1 MTEKAL
7 RIGIDISTLLNHGPD
22 IGAGRY
28 IFNLIRNLL
37 KVDKKNSY
45 ILTGRYIRNDC
56 TDNYIKIVDNL
67 KKELN
72 DGRIE
77 LKIFNVSR
85 KNLNIWDRVKF
96 PPLELAGFKADILH
110 CPDFLIPP
118 ALNRNIILTIHDLAF
133 IRHPDFNFEWFIKK
147 YTREVRQ
154 NIRKAKMVIADSLST
169 KNDII
174 KFFNTDPEKVEV
186 IYLAADRIF
195 RKLSE
200 NEIDTGILRKY
211 KINKKYILS
220 VGTIE
225 PRKNFDALIRAF
237 NRIKQKSAGA
247 GYKLVITGR
256 TGWKSEATYAERESS
271 PFKEDILFTGR
282 VPDED
287 LVQLYNQAELF
298 VYPSLFEGFG
308 LPPLEAMSCGIPVI
322 ALDTS
327 SLKEVIGDG
336 GILVEAGNEQA
347 LENEILNVIKNNT
360 LKEMLKEKSLVQAGK
375 FSWEDTAQKTI
386 ELYNKII

>member
-7 RIGIDISTLLNHGPD
+7 KIGIDISTLLNHGAD

-28 IFNLIRNLL
+28 IINLVRNLL

-45 ILTGRYIRNDC
+45 MLTGRYVTKDS
-56 TDNYIKIVDNL
+56 DYIKIVDNL
-67 KKELN
+67 KKEF
-72 DGRIE
+72 DSSRVK
-77 LKIFNVSR
+77 LKIFNVS
-85 KNLNIWDRVKF
+85 KKALNIWDKAKF
-96 PPLELAGFKADILH
+96 PPLEFAGFKADILH

-118 ALNRNIILTIHDLAF
+118 LLNRNIILTIHDLAF
-133 IRHPDFNFEWFIKK
+133 IRHPDFNFEWFIRK
-147 YTREVRQ
+147 YTREVRH
-154 NIRKAKMVIADSLST
+154 NIQKAKMVIADSIST

-174 KFFNTDPEKVEV
+174 KFFNTDPEKVVV

-195 RKLSE
+195 RKLSAD
-200 NEIDTGILRKY
+200 EIDTGVLRKY
-211 KINKKYILS
+211 KIDKKYILS

-225 PRKNFDALIRAF
+225 PRKNFDALIRVF
-237 NRIKQKSAGA
+237 NRIKQESAGA
-247 GYKLVITGR
+247 TYKLVIAGR

-308 LPPLEAMSCGIPVI
+308 LPPLEAMSCGLPVI

-347 LENEILNVIKNNT
+347 LGNEILNVIKDSR
-360 LKEMLKEKSLVQAGK
+360 LREKLKEKSLIQAGK

>member
-1 MTEKAL
+1 
-7 RIGIDISTLLNHGPD
+7 
-22 IGAGRY
+22 
-28 IFNLIRNLL
+28 
-37 KVDKKNSY
+37 
-45 ILTGRYIRNDC
+45 
-56 TDNYIKIVDNL
+56 
-67 KKELN
+67 
-72 DGRIE
+72 
-77 LKIFNVSR
+77 
-85 KNLNIWDRVKF
+85 
-96 PPLELAGFKADILH
+96 
-110 CPDFLIPP
+110 
-118 ALNRNIILTIHDLAF
+118 
-133 IRHPDFNFEWFIKK
+133 
-147 YTREVRQ
+147 
-154 NIRKAKMVIADSLST
+154 
-169 KNDII
+169 
-174 KFFNTDPEKVEV
+174 
-186 IYLAADRIF
+186 
-195 RKLSE
+195 
-200 NEIDTGILRKY
+200 
-211 KINKKYILS
+211 

-237 NRIKQKSAGA
+237 NRIKQESAGA

-360 LKEMLKEKSLVQAGK
+360 LKEMLKEKSLIQAGK

>member
-28 IFNLIRNLL
+28 ILNLIRNLL

-237 NRIKQKSAGA
+237 NRIKQESAGA

>member
-7 RIGIDISTLLNHGPD
+7 KIGIDISTLLNHGPD

-28 IFNLIRNLL
+28 ILNLIRNLL

-237 NRIKQKSAGA
+237 NRIKQESAGA

-360 LKEMLKEKSLVQAGK
+360 LKEMLKEKSLIQAGK

>member
-7 RIGIDISTLLNHGPD
+7 KIGIDISTLLNHGPD

-28 IFNLIRNLL
+28 ILNLIRNLL

-237 NRIKQKSAGA
+237 NRIKQESAGA

>member
-28 IFNLIRNLL
+28 ILNLIRNLL

-237 NRIKQKSAGA
+237 NRIKQESAGA

-360 LKEMLKEKSLVQAGK
+360 LKEMLKEKSLIQAGK